1 VNRMAAEP
9 GCRDIGWRHRRP
21 MCNSWTLSQL
31 RPTRHAREKG
41 HDKQGDV
48 IARYGNFYR
57 GDDDLFTHCLILRDG
72 QCWLLGQGLRPVTL
86 RNFKAPA
93 SQFKK
98 LTAALA
104 SIPASWAKAS
114 YAGYNFITDA
124 ESATAS
130 EIAVYGTQPGGSLP
144 GDFDY
149 FVPPPDSDV
158 AKLVKAIA
166 RIDSP

>member
-1 VNRMAAEP
+1 MT
-9 GCRDIGWRHRRP
+9 
-21 MCNSWTLSQL
+21 S
-31 RPTRHAREKG
+31 K
-41 HDKQGDV
+41 GDV

-130 EIAVYGTQPGGSLP
+130 EIAVYGAQPGGSLP

-149 FVPPPDSDV
+149 FVPSTRLGRCKTGQSDREDRLSLTR
-158 AKLVKAIA
+158 AGNCRAWL
-166 RIDSP
+166 

>member
-1 VNRMAAEP
+1 MANE
-9 GCRDIGWRHRRP
+9 GDI
-21 MCNSWTLSQL
+21 
-31 RPTRHAREKG
+31 
-41 HDKQGDV
+41 

-57 GDDDLFTHCLILRDG
+57 GDPDLFTHCLILRNG

-86 RNFKAPA
+86 RNFKAPV

-104 SIPASWAKAS
+104 TIPASWVTAS
-114 YAGYNFITDA
+114 YDGYNFITDA

-130 EIAVYGTQPGGSLP
+130 EIAVYGVKSGGSP
-144 GDFDY
+144 ADFEY

-166 RIDSP
+166 GIDA

>member
-1 VNRMAAEP
+1 MK
-9 GCRDIGWRHRRP
+9 
-21 MCNSWTLSQL
+21 S
-31 RPTRHAREKG
+31 K
-41 HDKQGDV
+41 GDV

-86 RNFKAPA
+86 RNF
-93 SQFKK
+93 
-98 LTAALA
+98 
-104 SIPASWAKAS
+104 WAKAS

-130 EIAVYGTQPGGSLP
+130 EIAVYGAQPGGSLP